1 MIVKQKNLRVFDI
14 EIENEE
20 DFFLYFKKNIVLLRE
35 YFLLLKGS
43 VTDKIVA
50 YLEKEGVCFKD
61 ISSCDKKSLFWQ
73 KSRQKVES
81 KENKDKTK
89 KESIVAKTMIF
100 HRPIRSG
107 EEIVAKTDVIVFGRV
122 NSGSKLICSSNV
134 QIFGTVDGIVQCD
147 GEFMIVQKLGQG
159 SVIFNGEILDKEDFE
174 GVGLKK
180 IFLEN
185 EKIVIKDL
193 F

>member
-1 MIVKQKNLRVFDI
+1 MQKSCVEMIVKQKNLRVFDI

-61 ISSCDKKSLFWQ
+61 ISSCNKKSLFWQ

-107 EEIVAKTDVIVFGRV
+107 EEIVAKTDTALNIASSFFP
-122 NSGSKLICSSNV
+122 CSLLFV
-134 QIFGTVDGIVQCD
+134 TAIIIF
-147 GEFMIVQKLGQG
+147 
-159 SVIFNGEILDKEDFE
+159 
-174 GVGLKK
+174 
-180 IFLEN
+180 
-185 EKIVIKDL
+185 
-193 F
+193 